1 MADTIML
8 EFKHYADG
16 SRWRQTTVSRKD
28 HREKGDETE
37 GFYGGTRH
45 QEAPD
50 QRRDIHVAQILAR
63 RRPKL
68 NILTVLP
75 SCSSVLI

>member
-37 GFYGGTRH
+37 GFYGGIRKLQTKD
-45 QEAPD
+45 EISTW
-50 QRRDIHVAQILAR
+50 RRFLPVD
-63 RRPKL
+63 
-68 NILTVLP
+68 VL
-75 SCSSVLI
+75 S